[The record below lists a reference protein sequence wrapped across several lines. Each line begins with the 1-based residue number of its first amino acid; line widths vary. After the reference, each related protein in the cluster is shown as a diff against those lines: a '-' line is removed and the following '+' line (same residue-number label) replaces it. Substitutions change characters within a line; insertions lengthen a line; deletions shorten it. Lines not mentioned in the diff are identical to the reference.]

1 MIAVARSHPGDTS
14 GSCFLDG
21 DLGRPA
27 HHQVSHGVVA
37 VEQRGGGLFNDDAD
51 FGPRVDASALNA
63 LDVLGEAEDAVTL
76 RAASIGFRNERG
88 RAAGVRLRKTDGFQN
103 PSNKLIE
110 LGNRRTTLH

>member
-1 MIAVARSHPGDTS
+1 MGWRTKADRDIVRS
-14 GSCFLDG
+14 G
-21 DLGRPA
+21 DLGRAA

-37 VEQRGGGLFNDDAD
+37 VEQSGGGLLTDDAD

-76 RAASIGFRNERG
+76 RAPSIGFRNEG
-88 RAAGVRLRKTDGFQN
+88 SDAAGVRRRKADCFQN